1 MKFHKILCKNENVN
15 GSTVSSNL
23 LNLLKLC
30 CYKKQS
36 IVIFGEKPHKLYSL
50 SKCFIVELSCIV
62 FYNCIL
68 DRYKAFAQTINDQF
82 VRETAELV

>member
-1 MKFHKILCKNENVN
+1 MGVQFLANII
-15 GSTVSSNL
+15 VSSKL
-23 LNLLKLC
+23 LNLPKLC

-36 IVIFGEKPHKLYSL
+36 IVIFGGKQRKLYSL
-50 SKCFIVELSCIV
+50 SKCFIVELSYIV

-82 VRETAELV
+82 VQETADLV